1 MPLLFWPLQMCCLE
15 AVHKFGSICINGG
28 SLDRRYF
35 FITFMFVPVAEPYLW
50 CMYNFSHFKE
60 PDERV
65 VIEFMKQHPFA
76 MLIGNSNGRAIAT
89 QVPLMI
95 EEREGKLF
103 LLGHVTRKQDHHLVF
118 DENAEALVI
127 FTGAHAYVSATWYEN
142 PQNVSTWN
150 YSSVHARGTLAFL
163 NDDGL
168 KDALRKLSLHYEKY
182 NRQSETIFD
191 NLPEDYT
198 DRLIKAIVG
207 FEIEVTSLDHV
218 FKLSQNRDEKS
229 YHNII
234 DHLNAEAGEA
244 AEVAK
249 VMEER
254 KEKVF
259 KK

>member
-1 MPLLFWPLQMCCLE
+1 
-15 AVHKFGSICINGG
+15 
-28 SLDRRYF
+28 
-35 FITFMFVPVAEPYLW
+35 
-50 CMYNFSHFKE
+50 MYNLSHFKE
-60 PDERV
+60 PDEQV
-65 VIEFMKQHPFA
+65 VVEFMKQHPFA
-76 MLIGNSNGRAIAT
+76 MLIGNADGRSVAT

-95 EEREGKLF
+95 EEREGKLY

-118 DENAEALVI
+118 EKNAEALVI

-150 YSSVHARGTLAFL
+150 YSSVHARGQLRFLDEQGLA
-163 NDDGL
+163 
-168 KDALRKLSLHYEKY
+168 DALRKLSLHYEH
-182 NRQSETIFD
+182 NNVHSATTFD

-198 DRLIKAIVG
+198 ARLMKAIVG
-207 FEIEVTSLDHV
+207 FEIEVTSLEHV

-229 YHNII
+229 YHHII
-234 DHLNAEAGEA
+234 DHLKAEGGEA

-254 KEKVF
+254 KDKVF